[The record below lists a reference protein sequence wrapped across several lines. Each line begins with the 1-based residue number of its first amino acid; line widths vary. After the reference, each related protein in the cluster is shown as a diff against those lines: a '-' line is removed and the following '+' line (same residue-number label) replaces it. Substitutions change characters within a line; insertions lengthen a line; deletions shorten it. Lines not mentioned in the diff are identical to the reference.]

1 MTEADGR
8 QEGQAAGSTSA
19 DGRRRSSM
27 NDASGAQKGRRS
39 SYNDVS
45 SGRKGR
51 RSSYTN
57 RRSSFG
63 TKNIPPP
70 PGSADATA
78 IAISSRRAS
87 QDFAVSSISYRR
99 GSQTS
104 QERIKTLREEI
115 AQLKKATDRELK
127 ERERDIDALRAENIG
142 YEEKQKEIETE
153 MHEQA
158 ERKHQQEVEE
168 LEEAERKAQ
177 SQKGRRGSGL
187 LQRRPSFNSLGSWRS
202 LGKLDQND
210 ALSSS
215 DDEEGAAAILGSSWR
230 SSSASLAALAVVRDS
245 LKCNAPSGNDGPP
258 RSIEVSPRSRVSLH
272 DSLVNLGGGV
282 QRELMRKRPSFSS
295 LVGRKKE
302 DLEGID
308 DAAGATSTED
318 NQSFGKMSRRSR
330 SCSFGSLSAMSIG
343 ISSADFE
350 GELSQREEEDDN
362 ESVDRTITSEDK
374 TPSVGR
380 LGGMRKA
387 SSMRP
392 IASPNLQ
399 RTSASSSNVTTR
411 RHSAEDAPLSS
422 HNTVSDIFKPTAGRR
437 RSLEDVALSSF
448 GSFGGLSRV
457 RSRMDNGN
465 DSDDR
470 SIGAHSLGPFM
481 FAADPRWSEETGRG
495 QMRRRPPFGTL
506 NLFGHGKWSKE
517 QADRMVEESRKE
529 KMQRERAERIQ
540 RDREDRQKW
549 HDEQMNQLNS
559 SLEAA
564 DKRKEELQQ
573 AKKEQEEQIA
583 LLRLQVRSAKTK
595 QSKKAAADNSAVDP
609 KEQQRQL
616 DEVLERIAKGRASW
630 TAISEKLEEAD
641 ANVDSLETIARRMRR
656 KATDVLPR
664 KSSADTSPLISPT
677 SMNNTGE
684 ILWST
689 VPDLSTIAIPVWDR
703 VVTES
708 DTEKN
713 GAKARH
719 RIIAAGSYRLAKDV
733 NKSVGHCKIDEKGIV
748 DVIAGFTQSLK
759 TSKSSLEQDTSRTKL
774 ALAST
779 QTARSIAE
787 KMILRD
793 IALSIITKNIL
804 SLCQSVAQSSP
815 ENGDVT
821 SQLLSDYMSF
831 RCNKSGLAISS
842 KLQERLE
849 VLRCRG
855 DDRDRTLR
863 SLERKKEQMEA
874 KAKSLQQSID
884 EKTIDII
891 ERKQYFMLGIQRVSK
906 MAEPMIKTLLM
917 QQLQVKVLM
926 YDIDEHP
933 GAGE

>member
-1 MTEADGR
+1 MRRASMTEADGR
-8 QEGQAAGSTSA
+8 QEEQAAGKTSA

-27 NDASGAQKGRRS
+27 ND
-39 SYNDVS
+39 VS

-51 RSSYTN
+51 RSSDTN

-63 TKNIPPP
+63 TKNIPSP
-70 PGSADATA
+70 PGSADAT
-78 IAISSRRAS
+78 SSRRAS

-104 QERIKTLREEI
+104 QERIETLREEI

-127 ERERDIDALRAENIG
+127 ERERDIYALRAENIG
-142 YEEKQKEIETE
+142 YEEKQKEMETE
-153 MHEQA
+153 MHEHA

-177 SQKGRRGSGL
+177 SQKCRRGSAL

-202 LGKLDQND
+202 LGKLDQHD

-215 DDEEGAAAILGSSWR
+215 DDEEGVAERLGSSWR
-230 SSSASLAALAVVRDS
+230 SSAASLAALAVVRDS
-245 LKCNAPSGNDGPP
+245 LKCNAPSGDVGPP
-258 RSIEVSPRSRVSLH
+258 RSIEVSPRSKV
-272 DSLVNLGGGV
+272 
-282 QRELMRKRPSFSS
+282 MRKRPSFSS
-295 LVGRKKE
+295 LVGQKKA
-302 DLEGID
+302 DWEGVD
-308 DAAGATSTED
+308 DAAGATSTEE
-318 NQSFGKMSRRSR
+318 NQSFGRMSRRSR
-330 SCSFGSLSAMSIG
+330 SCSFGSLSAMTIG

-399 RTSASSSNVTTR
+399 RTSASSSDVTTR

-437 RSLEDVALSSF
+437 RSLEDVALSPF

-457 RSRMDNGN
+457 RSRMDIGN

-495 QMRRRPPFGTL
+495 QMTRRPPFGTL

-641 ANVDSLETIARRMRR
+641 ANVDSLETITRRMRR
-656 KATDVLPR
+656 KATDVLR
-664 KSSADTSPLISPT
+664 QNSSADASPLISPT
-677 SMNNTGE
+677 SADDISE
-684 ILWST
+684 LLWDT